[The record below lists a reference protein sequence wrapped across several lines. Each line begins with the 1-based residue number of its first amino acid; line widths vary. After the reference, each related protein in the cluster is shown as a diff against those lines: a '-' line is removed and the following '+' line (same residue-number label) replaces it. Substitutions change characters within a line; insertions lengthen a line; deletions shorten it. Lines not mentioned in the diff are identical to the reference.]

1 MQNDLTTGSVFRNVV
16 SFSLPYLLSYFLQTL
31 YGMADLFIIGQFEGV
46 ASTTAVSIGSQ
57 VMHMLTVMLVGLAM
71 GATVSIAQAA
81 GGGDKKRTASA
92 IGNTVTLFMLLS
104 LALTALLL
112 ALRGG
117 IVSIMSTP
125 EEAVQGTLAYL
136 TVCFIGIPFIT
147 AYNIIASIFRGLGDS
162 KSPMYF
168 IAVACVVNIALDYY
182 FMGTLHLGPAGAALG
197 TTLSQAV
204 SVLVSL
210 AIILKRRLISVRR
223 ADFRPQRAV
232 MGKLLQIGVPVA
244 LQDGFIQVSFVII
257 TIIANRR
264 GLTDAAAVGIVEKII
279 GFLFLIPS
287 SMLST
292 VSALGAQNIGAGKP
306 ERARLT
312 LRYAAMIACSFGI
325 AVVILTLFIAEP
337 LGEITLIH
345 SPALR
350 LFWIDT
356 ALTAPDYSA
365 LELSTSRLAA
375 AQAEALVFLGKVGF
389 SVSQEHLNVGSFGQ
403 YDGEFLVLDEA
414 DRFAGDVID
423 LPASL
428 CARVRFRGHHAES
441 PAQYRRLMQFIRE
454 EGYTAAG
461 FSREIT
467 VIDYGF
473 TPDTEKFVTEI
484 MIPLQK
490 L

>member
-1 MQNDLTTGSVFRNVV
+1 MQNDLTTGSVFRNVL

-210 AIILKRRLISVRR
+210 AVILKRRLISVRR

-232 MGKLLQIGVPVA
+232 MGKLLQIGMPVA

-325 AVVILTLFIAEP
+325 AVVILIQFIAEP

-389 SVSQEHLNVGSFGQ
+389 SVSQEHLNEGSFGQ

-428 CARVRFRGHHAES
+428 CACVRFRGHHAES

-473 TPDTEKFVTEI
+473 TTDTEKFVTEI
-484 MIPLQK
+484 TIPLQK
-490 L
+490 V

>member
-389 SVSQEHLNVGSFGQ
+389 SVSQEHLNEGSFGQ

-414 DRFAGDVID
+414 DRFTGDVID

-428 CARVRFRGHHAES
+428 CACVRFRGHHAES

-454 EGYTAAG
+454 EGCTAAG

-490 L
+490 V

>member
-1 MQNDLTTGSVFRNVV
+1 MQNDLTTGSVFRNVL
-16 SFSLPYLLSYFLQTL
+16 SFSLPYLLSYFLQTP

-490 L
+490 V